1 MKKIALVLAC
11 AASLGLWISC
21 DNGAQDLDITLHSG
35 VDKKTYDNKGTV
47 TAKKVTMV
55 TNRGEKVAYDSNGKI
70 IVPTDRKDYYIGV
83 VQELSADEKS
93 VEDTNYWFYNDW
105 DGGTDVTLDNA
116 FVSWESNVSY
126 NNYADASTGTEN
138 VTNAKMYQFGLGVQN
153 NDISLWNE
161 IYIQKSGDV
170 YQYGG
175 YWNDR
180 EGRWYDYKSTYGSTK
195 LEVSGD
201 MESNFTIGTFLKKL
215 DAEYGEKEEGKNYG
229 EGKKYQRLDE
239 YTEYRYGLIGNVWN
253 DELQNNE
260 SVFGYIPTKHSA
272 DTSVYYYTD
281 VKFTKN

>member
-55 TNRGEKVAYDSNGKI
+55 THKGVAVIFEEGTTVPINK
-70 IVPTDRKDYYIGV
+70 PTDRNDYYQAAEYGYDKDGKV
-83 VQELSADEKS
+83 VETQ
-93 VEDTNYWFYNDW
+93 YWFYNDW
-105 DGGTDVTLDNA
+105 DDGTDVTLDNA

-126 NNYADASTGTEN
+126 NNYYADASTGTEN

-180 EGRWYDYKSTYGSTK
+180 EDRWYDYKSTYGSTK

-201 MESNFTIGTFLKKL
+201 IESNFTIGTFLKKL
-215 DAEYGEKEEGKNYG
+215 DAEYFTKDASGKMTG
-229 EGKKYQRLDE
+229 DKYRRLDKHLDYDGKE
-239 YTEYRYGLIGNVWN
+239 VE
-253 DELQNNE
+253 QN
-260 SVFGYIPTKHSA
+260 
-272 DTSVYYYTD
+272 TSVYYYTD